1 MERVVGL
8 VNKLQQIC
16 SSLGE
21 TALSENAVL
30 WNKLTTIVVVGGQAR
45 ALAARAL
52 GEDEEDLKS
61 HPPWSLSTLLALP
74 GAELGQE
81 LRAGGGG
88 GERLP
93 APGHGHRDPATPG
106 APAR

>member
-45 ALAARAL
+45 AAAGL
-52 GEDEEDLKS
+52 QG
-61 HPPWSLSTLLALP
+61 
-74 GAELGQE
+74 GAGS
-81 LRAGGGG
+81 
-88 GERLP
+88 
-93 APGHGHRDPATPG
+93 
-106 APAR
+106 